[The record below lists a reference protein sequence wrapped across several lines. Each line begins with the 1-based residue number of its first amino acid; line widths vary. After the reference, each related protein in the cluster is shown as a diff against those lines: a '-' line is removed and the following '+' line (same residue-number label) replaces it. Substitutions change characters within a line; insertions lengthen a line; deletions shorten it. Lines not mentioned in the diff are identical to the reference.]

1 MTLRGERKS
10 IRGNTGWIWRCSAI
24 AAFIVSVYCFNFMRN
39 SNYISGL
46 SYESLE
52 ASRNVTYMVGDS
64 KEVEVLFG
72 DGSMKIVGCY
82 RLGREERLETLR
94 YAYSSLDGLGIKAK
108 RTIHSM
114 EGELAAHA
122 YLYGWGIE
130 KASTEDADLDYAED
144 PRWYVRFLSAML
156 QILGV

>member
-1 MTLRGERKS
+1 M
-10 IRGNTGWIWRCSAI
+10 II
-24 AAFIVSVYCFNFMRN
+24 AFIVSVYFFNFIRN
-39 SNYISGL
+39 INYISVI
-46 SYESLE
+46 SNDDVHTSETT
-52 ASRNVTYMVGDS
+52 TYIVGYS
-64 KEVEVLFG
+64 KEMEVRFG
-72 DGSMKIVGCY
+72 LDSMKIVDCY
-82 RLGREERLETLR
+82 RLDRNERLETLH

-122 YLYGWGIE
+122 YLYVWGIE
-130 KASTEDADLDYAED
+130 KASTRDADLDYAED